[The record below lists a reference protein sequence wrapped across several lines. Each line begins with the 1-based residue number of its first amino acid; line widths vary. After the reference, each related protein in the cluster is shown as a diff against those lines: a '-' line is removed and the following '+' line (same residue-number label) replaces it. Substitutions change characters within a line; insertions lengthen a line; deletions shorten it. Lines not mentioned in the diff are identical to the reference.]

1 MSQLAGRVAVVT
13 GGTRGIGAAI
23 AARMLAEGASV
34 LVCGRTLPGQLP
46 TGGGRTAEFVQA
58 DVREADQAAAVI
70 EAAVGRLGRLDI
82 AVNNAGGS
90 PSADAATVSPRFV
103 ARVVA
108 LNLLA
113 PFYVAQAANA
123 VMQRQAAGGVII
135 NIGSVAALN
144 PAPGTAAY
152 AAAKG
157 GLTVL
162 TRALALEFGPR
173 VRVNQ
178 VTAGLVRTGTADDH
192 YGGEDGRRAVAGLIP
207 AGRMAVPDDIADA
220 CLLLA
225 SPLAGYVSGAELR
238 VDGGGEVPGRVAVV
252 RPLRLRERQ
261 RNRAHL
267 RGDRPRRL
275 RDPSRRSQDIAD
287 DPPRRRDR
295 RGGPAADPAAV
306 TLTSAMTTPAEIMIV
321 VTFMLCERTSLM
333 SDRRARSC
341 STLAGYFSTGT
352 RASCTASSS
361 LIRRRWN
368 GSWRTCAPPSGTSST
383 IAG

>member
-1 MSQLAGRVAVVT
+1 MSRLDGKVAIVT

-23 AARMLAEGASV
+23 AARLLDEGASV
-34 LVCGRTLPGQLP
+34 VVCGRTGSSRPP
-46 TGGGRTAEFVQA
+46 SGGGRTADFVRA
-58 DVREADQAAAVI
+58 DVREPDQAAALVDH
-70 EAAVGRLGRLDI
+70 AVARFGRLDL

-90 PSADAATVSPRFV
+90 PNADAATVSPRFV
-103 ARVVA
+103 AKIVA

-123 VMQRQAAGGVII
+123 VMQRQADGGVII
-135 NIGSVAALN
+135 NIGSVVALD

-178 VTAGLVRTGTADDH
+178 VTAGLVRTEMVADY
-192 YGGEDGRRAVAGLIP
+192 YGDDEGQRAVAALIP

-238 VDGGGEVPGRVAVV
+238 VDGGGEVPARFVAAY
-252 RPLRLRERQ
+252 P
-261 RNRAHL
+261 RAA
-267 RGDRPRRL
+267 G
-275 RDPSRRSQDIAD
+275 S
-287 DPPRRRDR
+287 
-295 RGGPAADPAAV
+295 PAA
-306 TLTSAMTTPAEIMIV
+306 
-321 VTFMLCERTSLM
+321 
-333 SDRRARSC
+333 
-341 STLAGYFSTGT
+341 
-352 RASCTASSS
+352 SSG
-361 LIRRRWN
+361 RE
-368 GSWRTCAPPSGTSST
+368 
-383 IAG
+383 